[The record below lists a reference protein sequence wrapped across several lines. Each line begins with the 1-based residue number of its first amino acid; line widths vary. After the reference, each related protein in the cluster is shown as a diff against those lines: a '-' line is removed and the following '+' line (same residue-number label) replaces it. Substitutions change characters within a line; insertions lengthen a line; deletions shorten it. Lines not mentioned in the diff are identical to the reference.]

1 MRDAC
6 TRFGISLDADVAG
19 YIKLVTRRANGE
31 VVYDERLRQT
41 GKKQMAQEEYD
52 VKVYRLLLADLRR
65 GGFSREAYDEM
76 SAELKSMTREDA
88 PQVCKGAQ
96 AMMVDQGI
104 AALWSL
110 KTRQMGKEALWPKD
124 QE

>member
-1 MRDAC
+1 M
-6 TRFGISLDADVAG
+6 T
-19 YIKLVTRRANGE
+19 
-31 VVYDERLRQT
+31 
-41 GKKQMAQEEYD
+41 QEEYD

-65 GGFSREAYDEM
+65 GAFSREAYDEV
-76 SAELKSMTREDA
+76 AGQLKSMTREDA

-104 AALWSL
+104 NELWSL
-110 KTRQMGKEALWPKD
+110 KTRQVGKEALWPKD